1 MPGVE
6 IRQWRNVRQNAA
18 RRKLNAGWL
27 ILELFLDAQQEGMTN
42 AGALFLER
50 KLLSVK
56 KPNYFSGTTTY

>member
-18 RRKLNAGWL
+18 RRKLNAGRL
-27 ILELFLDAQQEGMTN
+27 ILEFFLDAQQEGMTN
-42 AGALFLER
+42 AGAFFLER

-56 KPNYFSGTTTY
+56 KLNYFSGTTTY